1 MKEKETLLEKLGR
14 YISMAGTA
22 ILMNLLF
29 LAACLPIV
37 TIGQAWCGLLGALR
51 YNIRGE
57 KWIQGFKIG
66 YKTRFL
72 RGTAAWCI
80 GLLAGMFLLN
90 DINHAMVNNAVVPL
104 IGSCIMFAIAAM
116 LLMSS
121 LCLNVY
127 IPTSVSDWI
136 KNTVNLTIRGCLPLL
151 VCAGLFWLPVLVAL
165 LWDVI
170 FVFFE
175 AGMIFLC
182 AYFTLIALATTML
195 MKDHLVWVLL
205 EARATGTLTAEEGL
219 MPSYD
224 EEDGE

>member
-1 MKEKETLLEKLGR
+1 MKEKETLLEKLAR
-14 YISMAGTA
+14 YISMAGNA
-22 ILMNLLF
+22 IMMNLLF

-37 TIGQAWCGLLGALR
+37 TIGQAWCGLMGALR

-57 KWIQGFKIG
+57 KWFTGFKVG
-66 YKTRFL
+66 FKTRFL
-72 RGTAAWCI
+72 RGTVAWCI

-90 DINHAMVNNAVVPL
+90 DINNALVNSAVVPL
-104 IGSCIMFAIAAM
+104 IGACLMFAITIM

-136 KNTVNLTIRGCLPLL
+136 KNTVNLTVRACLPLL
-151 VCAGLFWLPVLVAL
+151 LCAGLFWLPVVAAL
-165 LWDVI
+165 LWDLV
-170 FVFFE
+170 FVVFE

-182 AYFTLIALATTML
+182 AYFTLIALATTLL

-205 EARATGTLTAEEGL
+205 EARANGTLTAEEGNL
-219 MPSYD
+219 PGYD
-224 EEDGE
+224 EEEEE